1 MGLVG
6 KKVRVRVDNYDA
18 DTLLPKF
25 IKFLEDSKGKVFT
38 AMQGPKYK
46 GTDLYCLEEEPIWVF
61 FVSNLEVVK
70 FEGEL

>member
-1 MGLVG
+1 MSLVG
-6 KKVRVRVDNYDA
+6 KKVRIRVDNYDT
-18 DTLLPKF
+18 DILSPKF
-25 IKFLEDSKGKVFT
+25 IKFLEDSKGKIFT
-38 AMQGPKYK
+38 AMQEPKYK